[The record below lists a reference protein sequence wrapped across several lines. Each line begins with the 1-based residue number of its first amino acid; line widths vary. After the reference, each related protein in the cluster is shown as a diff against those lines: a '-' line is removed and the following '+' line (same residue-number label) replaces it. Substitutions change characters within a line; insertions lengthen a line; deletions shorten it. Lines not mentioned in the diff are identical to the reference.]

1 MSHAQLSPSSA
12 VRWMVCPGSVELC
25 KDLPDSSS
33 SHADDGTA
41 AHELGEK
48 ILLGTAGEG
57 GKGMLGLK
65 AENGVRVT
73 SDMLTEVLKYTG
85 YVQDIVA
92 ATGGTLMVEQRLP
105 IGHLTGEQG
114 AHGTSDTVILAG
126 TELIVVDLK
135 FGMGLRVDAD
145 FNPQLQIYALAALEE
160 FGLAQDFETVRMV
173 IHQPRLNHVS
183 EWTQT
188 VAEMAVFADE
198 VARAAK
204 ATEFGAALVPAALV
218 PSTKGCK
225 WCRAKATCPAL
236 RQEVLDTFENVEPES
251 ATHDKLG
258 WVMAKADLIEGWVK
272 AIRAET
278 ERRLFAG
285 IAVPGFKLVQGKRGN
300 RAWSNYEEA
309 EAALKAMKVKLLD
322 MYDLKLVSP
331 TTISK
336 RLVQWSDSE
345 GEARKPIL
353 GPRQQKKV
361 LELITQK
368 DGSPSVAPDSDKRP
382 ALALSA
388 EADFSDIS

>member
-204 ATEFGAALVPAALV
+204 ATEFGAALVP
-218 PSTKGCK
+218 STKGCK

-300 RAWSNYEEA
+300 RAWSNPEEA

-322 MYDLKLVSP
+322 MYDLELVSP

-345 GEARKPIL
+345 GEAREPIL

-361 LELITQK
+361 LGLITQK